1 MSTHMRTVLAVWRG
15 RRDRSLAD
23 ASYTVYLVIMIA
35 LVTIAP
41 LVRGVWLVATDAALA
56 AAVAPTTAAPI
67 AGVVVASV
75 WVVALIAGHVRGPVV
90 FEPFLAHVLTGGAIP
105 QRTAFARTVWIT
117 VGVSSA
123 VGATVAGCLSLAW
136 NAAGA
141 LTGVGGSAAVL
152 AGAACGGIAA
162 VLWLVGQC
170 AGDRALAVSVG
181 MVTMSLAAAVT
192 LPSSWPFSPVGW
204 VMATYAQAGDPWPA
218 LALTGMAAL
227 GLALTPR
234 LTALLNPATVARQ
247 SRQWAGVRLHAGTLD
262 FSASAS
268 TYQPLPR
275 RGRSKFAVRGAP
287 SFALLV
293 LVRDALAAVRTPAR
307 LATSI
312 IGLVCCGAL
321 IALAA
326 TAVPTAWMLSAAAGL
341 AAYAAVGAVSDG
353 IRHAIEA
360 AAALPLYGTSDLA
373 MLAAHA
379 LFPILVTILAVTIGA
394 IGFSVLAPTAT
405 WTALAAALALA
416 VSAVAIRVMNALKP
430 PLPLALLVPI
440 PTPAGDAAAL
450 NRVLWAADGLIFA
463 AAAGL
468 AAAIV
473 ASAILPVA
481 GLVFAVITVSAY
493 RWKRR

>member
-1 MSTHMRTVLAVWRG
+1 MRTVLAVWRS
-15 RRDRSLAD
+15 RHDRSLAE

-75 WVVALIAGHVRGPVV
+75 WVVALVAGHVRGPVV
-90 FEPFLAHVLTGGAIP
+90 FEPFLAHVLTGGPIP
-105 QRTAFARTVWIT
+105 QRTAFARTVSIT

-123 VGATVAGCLSLAW
+123 IGAAVAGCLSLAW
-136 NAAGA
+136 NTAGA

-152 AGAACGGIAA
+152 AGAACGALAA

-170 AGDRALAVSVG
+170 AGDRALAVGVG
-181 MVTMSLAAAVT
+181 VVTTSLVAAVT
-192 LPSSWPFSPVGW
+192 LPSSWVFSPVGW
-204 VMATYAQAGDPWPA
+204 VMAAYARAGEPGPA
-218 LALTGMAAL
+218 FALMGLAAL

-234 LTALLNPATVARQ
+234 LTARLNPATVVRQ
-247 SRQWAGVRLHAGTLD
+247 SRQWASVRLHAGTLD
-262 FSASAS
+262 FSASAA

-275 RGRSKFAVRGAP
+275 RGRSRFAIRGAP
-287 SFALLV
+287 LLALV
-293 LVRDALAAVRTPAR
+293 VFVRDARAAIRTPPR
-307 LATSI
+307 LTTSV

-321 IALAA
+321 VTLAA

-341 AAYAAVGAVSDG
+341 VAYAAVGAVSDG

-360 AAALPLYGTSDLA
+360 AAALPLYGLSDLA
-373 MLAAHA
+373 MLAAHV
-379 LFPILVTILAVTIGA
+379 LFPILVTIVAVTIGA

-405 WTALAAALALA
+405 WTAIAAALALA
-416 VSAVAIRVMNALKP
+416 VSVVAIRVMNALKP
-430 PLPLALLVPI
+430 PLPIALLVPI

-450 NRVLWAADGLIFA
+450 NRVLWAVDGLIFA
-463 AAAGL
+463 ALAGL
-468 AAAIV
+468 AASAAAGTVLPALILFV
-473 ASAILPVA
+473 AVL
-481 GLVFAVITVSAY
+481 AVSSF